1 MGLASRSRKF
11 INSSASKK
19 GGEKLENVSPS
30 PKQNKVDNV
39 EAPKPTSVKS
49 DKKQNNQANREKTNP
64 KNRDENLN
72 VKGDKRVK

>member
-1 MGLASRSRKF
+1 MSLASRSRKF

-49 DKKQNNQANREKTNP
+49 DKKKTIRQIERILIQ
-64 KNRDENLN
+64 KIEM
-72 VKGDKRVK
+72 KI